1 MLGNSSS
8 FTGCQRRCSQS
19 PICVLFH
26 LAITLFHSFWVMS
39 CTNMHLRVAGHITM
53 HLLAPV
59 ILLVT
64 PVHFSRHGR
73 KASTAQ
79 QGRMTRLRKRTTR
92 RTPLCGWLIP
102 DCLWSRL
109 LADAFKSPLSGHTA
123 SFCLVRERLQHS
135 TSFSSLAVAVLV
147 EASMPHSVQL

>member
-1 MLGNSSS
+1 
-8 FTGCQRRCSQS
+8 
-19 PICVLFH
+19 
-26 LAITLFHSFWVMS
+26 
-39 CTNMHLRVAGHITM
+39 
-53 HLLAPV
+53 
-59 ILLVT
+59 
-64 PVHFSRHGR
+64 
-73 KASTAQ
+73 
-79 QGRMTRLRKRTTR
+79 MTRLRKRTTR

-147 EASMPHSVQL
+147 EASMPHSVHFVAQYRKRQDLWEMCLLVSSAVRASVKFLHKPDGLAGHG